1 MNIHDAALGYLAKRP
16 RTEYQLREYLN
27 KKGFPGEEIDEVLK
41 DLREMHY
48 VDDLRFCKEY
58 YAYGSS
64 KGKSINLIKYELQGN
79 GIDGFVIEDAL
90 AAMEEEENIDLQGEE
105 ARRALEMAE
114 NIARKNVGGDT
125 SKLPG
130 KIGRRLKGLGYD
142 SDLIYRIVGKYMK
155 EDHE

>member
-1 MNIHDAALGYLAKRP
+1 MNIFDTALGYLAKRP

-27 KKGFPGEEIDEVLK
+27 RKGFPREEVDDVLK
-41 DLREMHY
+41 DLREVHY

-58 YAYGSS
+58 YEYGSS
-64 KGKSINLIKYELQGN
+64 KGKSINLIKYELQKN
-79 GIDGFVIEDAL
+79 GIDGLVIEDAL
-90 AAMEEEENIDLQGEE
+90 AVIEEERNIDLQGEE
-105 ARRALEMAE
+105 TRRALEMAE
-114 NIARKNVGGDT
+114 NTARKNMGGDT

-142 SDLIYRIVGKYMK
+142 SDLIYRIVGKYMR

>member
-1 MNIHDAALGYLAKRP
+1 MNILDTALGYLAKRP

-27 KKGFPGEEIDEVLK
+27 RKGFPREEVDDVLK
-41 DLREMHY
+41 DLREVHY

-58 YAYGSS
+58 YEYGSS
-64 KGKSINLIKYELQGN
+64 KGKSINLIKYELQKN
-79 GIDGFVIEDAL
+79 GIDGLVIEDAL
-90 AAMEEEENIDLQGEE
+90 AVIEEERNIDLQGEE
-105 ARRALEMAE
+105 TRRALEMAE
-114 NIARKNVGGDT
+114 NTARKNMGGDT

-142 SDLIYRIVGKYMK
+142 SDLIYRIVGKYMR

>member
-1 MNIHDAALGYLAKRP
+1 MNILDTALGYLAKRP

-27 KKGFPGEEIDEVLK
+27 RKGFPREEVDDVLK
-41 DLREMHY
+41 DLREVHY
-48 VDDLRFCKEY
+48 VDDLSFCKEY
-58 YAYGSS
+58 YEYGSS
-64 KGKSINLIKYELQGN
+64 KGKSINLIKYELQKN
-79 GIDGFVIEDAL
+79 GIDGRVIEDAL
-90 AAMEEEENIDLQGEE
+90 AAIEEERNIDLQGEE
-105 ARRALEMAE
+105 TRRALEMAE
-114 NIARKNVGGDT
+114 NTARKNMGGDT